1 MVIKVLE
8 KTIGCMPQQF
18 EKGDWIDLTLAET
31 VTLKCPQAH
40 KMHIRNKNK
49 QEVPTERTRDVV
61 FDIKLLPLGVAMEIP
76 EGYEAHLLPRS
87 GSFKKYGII
96 QTNSMGIIDNSY
108 SGDNDIWRM
117 TAYCIR
123 QGGTTIKYG
132 DRVAQFRIQ
141 LSQKATVWQKIKW
154 LFTSGIEF
162 VKVDHLSNPERG
174 GFGSTGHN

>member
-108 SGDNDIWRM
+108 SGDNDEWKLPILATRNV
-117 TAYCIR
+117 
-123 QGGTTIKYG
+123 TIPKG
-132 DRVAQFRIQ
+132 HRIAQFRIIP
-141 LSQKATVWQKIKW
+141 SQKATVWQKIKW
-154 LFTSGIEF
+154 LFSSPKIKFTKVETLNNTDRKGIGE
-162 VKVDHLSNPERG
+162 G
-174 GFGSTGHN
+174 TGI

>member
-108 SGDNDIWRM
+108 SGDNDEWKLPILATRNV
-117 TAYCIR
+117 
-123 QGGTTIKYG
+123 TIPKG
-132 DRVAQFRIQ
+132 HRIAQFRIIP
-141 LSQKATVWQKIKW
+141 SQKATVWQKIKW
-154 LFTSGIEF
+154 LLSSPKIKFTKVETLNNTDRKGIGE
-162 VKVDHLSNPERG
+162 G
-174 GFGSTGHN
+174 TGI

>member
-108 SGDNDIWRM
+108 SGDNDEWKLPILATRNV
-117 TAYCIR
+117 
-123 QGGTTIKYG
+123 TIPKG
-132 DRVAQFRIQ
+132 HRIAQFRIIP
-141 LSQKATVWQKIKW
+141 SQKATVWQKIKW
-154 LFTSGIEF
+154 LFSSSKIKLTKVESLNNTDRKGIGE
-162 VKVDHLSNPERG
+162 G
-174 GFGSTGHN
+174 TGI

>member
-76 EGYEAHLLPRS
+76 KGYEAHLLPRS

-108 SGDNDIWRM
+108 SGDNDEWKLPILATRNV
-117 TAYCIR
+117 
-123 QGGTTIKYG
+123 TIPKG
-132 DRVAQFRIQ
+132 HRIAQFRIIP
-141 LSQKATVWQKIKW
+141 SQKATVWQKIKW
-154 LFTSGIEF
+154 LFASPKIKL
-162 VKVDHLSNPERG
+162 VKVDSLNNTDRKGIGEG
-174 GFGSTGHN
+174 TGI

>member
-1 MVIKVLE
+1 MEIKVLE

-108 SGDNDIWRM
+108 SGDNDEWKLPILATRNV
-117 TAYCIR
+117 
-123 QGGTTIKYG
+123 TIPKG
-132 DRVAQFRIQ
+132 HRIAQFRIIP
-141 LSQKATVWQKIKW
+141 SQKATVWQKIKW
-154 LFTSGIEF
+154 LLSSPKIKFTKVESLNNTDRKGIGE
-162 VKVDHLSNPERG
+162 G
-174 GFGSTGHN
+174 TGI

>member
-1 MVIKVLE
+1 MEIKVLE

-18 EKGDWIDLTLAET
+18 ENGDWIDLTLAET

-108 SGDNDIWRM
+108 SGDNDEWKLPILATRNV
-117 TAYCIR
+117 
-123 QGGTTIKYG
+123 TIPKG
-132 DRVAQFRIQ
+132 HRIAQFRIIP
-141 LSQKATVWQKIKW
+141 SQKATVWQKIKW
-154 LFTSGIEF
+154 LFSSPKIKLTKVESLNNTDRKGIGE
-162 VKVDHLSNPERG
+162 G
-174 GFGSTGHN
+174 TGI